1 MGAHSPT
8 SALSRIDEAMTDYQS
23 ITEAA
28 LRLPNPLNEAHLRR
42 LGHAA
47 QVRPSTRLL
56 DVACGGGE
64 LLNSWAL
71 WYEVSGTGVDAAQ
84 AAIHLAEQRANDL
97 KVWAQVQYTVGEALD
112 FPQAF
117 HQYHIVSHLG
127 LTAWGDQLGPTLN
140 TLRAALRDN
149 EDGVLM
155 IGETFW
161 RKPPSPQACAA
172 LGLPTDALRPLDEV
186 AAHLLAHEVDLLDV
200 IVPTAEDWDSFMSAQ
215 WRAISDWLARC
226 EDAALADQVRAQW
239 HHSQISYLRYERDLI
254 GWAAFVL
261 RAQGQRVPSPPAE
274 FDWQQSGS

>member
-1 MGAHSPT
+1 
-8 SALSRIDEAMTDYQS
+8 MTDYQT

-28 LRLPNPLNEAHLRR
+28 LRLPNPLTEAHLRR
-42 LGHAA
+42 LAQAA
-47 QVRPSTRLL
+47 QARPSTRLL

-71 WYEVSGTGVDAAQ
+71 WYEVNGTGVDSAES
-84 AAIHLAEQRANDL
+84 AIHLAERRANEL
-97 KVWAQVQYTVGEALD
+97 KVWAQVQYTVSEALD

-127 LTAWGDQLGPTLN
+127 LTAWGNQLGQALN

-161 RKPPSPQACAA
+161 RKPPSPEACAA
-172 LGLPTDALRPLDEV
+172 LGLPSDALRSLDQV
-186 AAHLLAHEVDLLDV
+186 AAQLLAQEVELLDM
-200 IVPTAEDWDSFMSAQ
+200 IVPTPEDWDAFMSAQ
-215 WRAISDWLARC
+215 WRAVSDWLMGC

-239 HHSQISYLRYERDLI
+239 QHNQLSYLRYERELI

-261 RAQGQRVPSPPAE
+261 RVEGERVTPPPAE
-274 FDWQQSGS
+274 FDWQRAE